1 MGASSKALTLT
12 MSQYELEIIKAR
24 VSRLSTT
31 YVLLFLALHLK
42 IDVHPSFN
50 YYFHSQFSLSLTLL
64 SLLLAKQENY
74 DPWV

>member
-1 MGASSKALTLT
+1 MHLTALKKTTHHTRGTEMGASSKALTLT
-12 MSQYELEIIKAR
+12 MSHYELEIIKAR

-50 YYFHSQFSLSLTLL
+50 YYFHSQFSLRI
-64 SLLLAKQENY
+64 
-74 DPWV
+74 

>member
-1 MGASSKALTLT
+1 MHLTALKKTTHHTRGTEMGASSKALTLT

-50 YYFHSQFSLSLTLL
+50 YYFHSQFSLRI
-64 SLLLAKQENY
+64 
-74 DPWV
+74 